1 MAPIINISNKTL
13 EHLKGLNVPYKLVIE
28 TLKPVDIKSV
38 TEVKE
43 TPIDYQ
49 INPSD
54 FIILEGTN
62 SGKESYPDLWVCKY
76 RLGAN
81 PAVVSAG
88 KQIGINARNTAQEKN
103 GIDYMGNINREQ
115 ALKLNLILGGR
126 TLNTRPG
133 KDFFALLLSG
143 KAFDG
148 KGKRISKTELFQIA
162 DEIMQVRAPYRAE
175 LFEDYFTGE
184 QDSLILNKSY
194 VLRNNILVP
203 EYSHNLTACLM
214 EDRTPG
220 INLKSWLENSIAQG
234 FPKKNTKSGKLYY
247 WHPRENMAVLFRADS
262 DYAYLDCYW
271 YPLLTDAWLGVRHVR
286 EAHAQKN

>member
-1 MAPIINISNKTL
+1 MAPIIRTTDERAVRILDATGVIY
-13 EHLKGLNVPYKLVIE
+13 ELVE
-28 TLKPVDIKSV
+28 TPKQMDIKPVS
-38 TEVKE
+38 EVQE

-54 FIILEGTN
+54 FIILEGK
-62 SGKESYPDLWVCKY
+62 SGREGYPDLWVCKY

-88 KQIGINARNTAQEKN
+88 KQIGINIKNTAQEKN
-103 GIDYMGNINREQ
+103 GREYIGDINRER
-115 ALKLNLILGGR
+115 ALKLNLVLGGR

-148 KGKRISKTELFQIA
+148 KGKRVSKTELSQIA
-162 DEIMQVRAPYRAE
+162 DEIMGVRDPYRDE
-175 LFEDYFTGE
+175 WFGDYFTGE
-184 QDSLILNKSY
+184 QDSLILNKNY
-194 VLRNNILVP
+194 VLKNNVLVP

-220 INLKSWLENSIAQG
+220 INLKSWLENSTAQG
-234 FPKKNTKSGKLYY
+234 FPKKNIKSGELYY
-247 WHPRENMAVLFRADS
+247 WHPEKDKAVRFGADS
-262 DYAYLDCYW
+262 GDALLSCDR
-271 YPLLTDAWLGVRHVR
+271 YPQSADARLGVRHVR

>member
-1 MAPIINISNKTL
+1 MAPIINVSDKTL
-13 EHLKGLNVPYKLVIE
+13 EHLKGLNVPYKLVE

-38 TEVKE
+38 SEVKE

-62 SGKESYPDLWVCKY
+62 SGKDSYPDLWVCKY
-76 RLGAN
+76 KLGAN
-81 PAVVSAG
+81 PAVESAG
-88 KQIGINARNTAQEKN
+88 KQIGINIRNTAQEKN
-103 GIDYMGNINREQ
+103 ERGYIGDINREQ

-126 TLNTRPG
+126 TLNTKPG

-148 KGKRISKTELFQIA
+148 KGKKINKSELSQIA

-175 LFEDYFTGE
+175 WFEDYFTGKK
-184 QDSLILNKSY
+184 DNLILNKNY
-194 VLRNNILVP
+194 VLRDKVLVP

-220 INLKSWLENSIAQG
+220 INLKSWLENSTAQG
-234 FPKKNTKSGKLYY
+234 FPRKNTKSGKLYY
-247 WHPRENMAVLFRADS
+247 WHPRENMAVGFRADS
-262 DYAYLDCYW
+262 GSAYLDCDRDPQYS
-271 YPLLTDAWLGVRHVR
+271 YARLGVRHVR
-286 EAHAQKN
+286 EAHTQKN